1 MSYTD
6 EHLHIEKLK
15 EKFKDYKRIS
25 VKDFYEFYKEVFED
39 VNKNT
44 VSWYIYDLK
53 EKNIIRNIARG
64 QYVLV
69 NNGDESS
76 EDLFAVITMDIIKST
91 DLDYRVFND
100 MLKKKINKVN
110 EVIEK
115 RYSYEREY
123 NISQGDEIQ
132 ILIPFD
138 KDFINII
145 MLTLSYLYPLKA
157 RYGISI
163 GKVDGEIKKNSW
175 DMNAPIFWNA
185 RDQLEK
191 INDSKEYDGRI
202 ASGYNNIDKIC
213 NNILP
218 LINRSIAYITE
229 KQWKAIQYRLAL
241 NDYKKAINAIGI
253 SKSSYYDRL
262 KASSLEEILSSFK
275 AIYEMIKMRRDF
287 N

>member
-1 MSYTD
+1 MSYRD
-6 EHLHIEKLK
+6 EHLHVEKLK

-39 VNKNT
+39 VKKNT

-53 EKNIIRNIARG
+53 KKNIIRNIAQG

-69 NNGDESS
+69 NNGNERS
-76 EDLFAVITMDIIKST
+76 EDLFVVVTMDIIKST
-91 DLDYRVFND
+91 DLDYVVFND
-100 MLKKKINKVN
+100 MLKNKINKVN

-115 RYSYEREY
+115 KYSYKREY
-123 NISQGDEIQ
+123 NVSQGDEIQ

-138 KDFINII
+138 KDLINMI
-145 MLTLSYLYPLKA
+145 MLTLSYLYPLEA
-157 RYGISI
+157 RYAISI
-163 GKVDGEIKKNSW
+163 GKVEGELKKNSW

-202 ASGYNNIDKIC
+202 VSGYNNIDKIC

-218 LINRSIAYITE
+218 LINRTIAYITE
-229 KQWKAIQYRLAL
+229 KQWIAIQYRLGL
-241 NDYKKAINAIGI
+241 SDYNKAINKIGI

-275 AIYEMIKMRRDF
+275 AIYEMIKMRRNF

>member
-1 MSYTD
+1 MSYTND
-6 EHLHIEKLK
+6 HLHVEKLK

-25 VKDFYEFYKEVFED
+25 VKDFHEFYKEVFED
-39 VNKNT
+39 VKKNT

-53 EKNIIRNIARG
+53 KKNIIRNIARG
-64 QYVLV
+64 QYVLF
-69 NNGDESS
+69 NNDDESA
-76 EDLFAVITMDIIKST
+76 EGLFAVITMDIIKST

-100 MLKKKINKVN
+100 MLKNKINKIN
-110 EVIEK
+110 EAIEK
-115 RYSYEREY
+115 KYSYTRKY

-138 KDFINII
+138 KDLMNII
-145 MLTLSYLYPLKA
+145 MLTLSYLYPLEA

-163 GKVDGEIKKNSW
+163 GKVEGEFKKNSW
-175 DMNAPIFWNA
+175 DMNSPIFWNA
-185 RDQLEK
+185 REQLEK

-202 ASGYNNIDKIC
+202 VSGYNDIDKIC

-218 LINRSIAYITE
+218 LINRTISYITE
-229 KQWKAIQYRLAL
+229 KQWQAIQYRLSL
-241 NDYKKAINAIGI
+241 SDYNKAINKIGI

-262 KASSLEEILSSFK
+262 KTSSIEEIMSSFK
-275 AIYEMIKMRRDF
+275 AIYEIIKMRRGG